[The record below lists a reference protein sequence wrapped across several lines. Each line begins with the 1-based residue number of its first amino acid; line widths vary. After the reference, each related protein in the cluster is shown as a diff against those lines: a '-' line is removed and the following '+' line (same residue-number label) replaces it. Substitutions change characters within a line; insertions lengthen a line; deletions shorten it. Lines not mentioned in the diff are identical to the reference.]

1 MDRRTFLRTTGALT
15 LAGLPCVSRAASIV
29 AVRMWPADDYTRIT
43 LESDTKLHYVQK
55 TLTAPHRLFVDIQGI
70 DLSPV
75 LRSLTDKLQAT
86 DPNVAGIR
94 FGTSAKNTVRVV
106 IDLKQPIKPQVF
118 TLQPIADY
126 QHRLVFDLYPKHAP
140 DPLAQL
146 IAQHSQAA
154 PTPTSPSADVL
165 GDWIAGT
172 QTASGNT
179 NHVANDVLGDFLA
192 KHGTSST
199 PAVIA
204 SKPAAKKAP
213 AKTPPKAAAKSTKR
227 KAKRLIIVAIDAGHG
242 GEDPG
247 AVGPRGTRE
256 KDIVLRIAKK
266 LAARVNASSVNGN
279 PMRAYMTRNGDY
291 FVPLGTRVAK
301 ARRVKADLFISIH
314 ADAFTRPQANGSSV
328 YALSRRGA
336 SSTSARW
343 LARRENK
350 SDLIGG
356 LNIKKHRD
364 VAVQRALLDMSTS
377 AQIRDSLVLGKAM
390 LGEIGK
396 INRLHKRH
404 VEQAGFAV
412 LKAPDIPSV
421 LVETAF
427 ISNPKE
433 ELKLRTNTYQNKMA
447 SSIMRGIKAY
457 FRKNPPT
464 PRSRSV

>member
-1 MDRRTFLRTTGALT
+1 MDRRTFLRTTGILT
-15 LAGLPCVSRAASIV
+15 TASLSCVARAASIV

-43 LESDTKLHYVQK
+43 LESDTKLSYVQK
-55 TLTAPHRLFVDIQGI
+55 TLIAPHRLFVDIQGI
-70 DLSPV
+70 GLTPT
-75 LRSLTDKLQAT
+75 LRSLTDKLQAS

-94 FGTSAKNTVRVV
+94 FGMQANHTVRVV
-106 IDLKQPIKPQVF
+106 IDLKQPIKPQIF
-118 TLQPIADY
+118 TLQPIANY
-126 QHRLVFDLYPKHAP
+126 QHRLVFDLYPKNAP
-140 DPLAQL
+140 DPLEQL
-146 IAQHSQAA
+146 IAQHSQAPA
-154 PTPTSPSADVL
+154 PSPSGDVL

-172 QTASGNT
+172 QTGAS
-179 NHVANDVLGDFLA
+179 NHVESHAHTDVLGDFLA
-192 KHGTSST
+192 QKST
-199 PAVIA
+199 P
-204 SKPAAKKAP
+204 SKPTPKPAP
-213 AKTPPKAAAKSTKR
+213 KPAPKPSKR

-266 LAARVNASSVNGN
+266 LAARVNASSINGN

-314 ADAFTRPQANGSSV
+314 ADAFTRPQANGASV
-328 YALSRRGA
+328 YALSRKGA
-336 SSTSARW
+336 SSASARW
-343 LARRENK
+343 LAKKEN
-350 SDLIGG
+350 SADLIGG

-364 VAVQRALLDMSTS
+364 ASVQRALLHMSTT
-377 AQIRDSLVLGKAM
+377 AQIRDSLILGKSM

-404 VEQAGFAV
+404 VGQAGFAV

-447 SSIMRGIKAY
+447 KSIMQGIKVY

>member
-15 LAGLPCVSRAASIV
+15 IASLPCVGRAASIV

-43 LESDTKLHYVQK
+43 LESDTKLDYVQK
-55 TLTAPHRLFVDIQGI
+55 TLAAPHRLFVDIKGI
-70 DLSPV
+70 DLTPI
-75 LRSLTDKLQAT
+75 LRSLTEKLQAS

-94 FGTSAKNTVRVV
+94 FGSQTNRTVRVV
-106 IDLKQPIKPQVF
+106 IDLKQPIKPQIF
-118 TLQPIADY
+118 TLKPIANY
-126 QHRLVFDLYPKHAP
+126 QHRLVFDLYPKHTP
-140 DPLAQL
+140 DPLEQL
-146 IAQHSQAA
+146 IAQHSQAV
-154 PTPTSPSADVL
+154 PNVVSPTSTDIL
-165 GDWIAGT
+165 GDWITGT
-172 QTASGNT
+172 RNASNNTGN
-179 NHVANDVLGDFLA
+179 VADDVLSDFLA
-192 KHGTSST
+192 KHNT
-199 PAVIA
+199 PSAPVVVA
-204 SKPAAKKAP
+204 SKPTTKENTSKSAP
-213 AKTPPKAAAKSTKR
+213 KLSKYKT
-227 KAKRLIIVAIDAGHG
+227 KRLIIVAIDAGHG

-247 AVGPRGTRE
+247 AIGPRGTRE
-256 KDIVLRIAKK
+256 KDIALRIAKK
-266 LAARVNASSVNGN
+266 LASQVNASNVNGN
-279 PMRAYMTRNGDY
+279 PMRAYMIRNGDY

-343 LARRENK
+343 LARKENNA
-350 SDLIGG
+350 DLIGG

-364 VAVQRALLDMSTS
+364 VSVRRALLDMSTS

-412 LKAPDIPSV
+412 LKSPDIPSV

-433 ELKLRTNTYQNKMA
+433 ELKLRTGAYQNKMA

-457 FRKNPPT
+457 FRKNPPA
-464 PRSRSV
+464 PRSRAV